1 MRSKKLFVSLT
12 TKGSIDKAIMALEEY
27 KNSLVSKTEV
37 FLSRLADK
45 GIETAKITSGQY
57 EQFILFRQ
65 EVHTV
70 GNDVECI
77 VIATDGKKIL
87 REWYPTKEDAQKGTN
102 KRGYYVS
109 PLLLSEFGSGWLADV
124 IYNIPGVGQGTMP
137 NSMGH
142 AADPGGWIWYDDV
155 GIRHQSI
162 GEPPKY
168 PMHNAMVRMM
178 QEIESTAKEVFG
190 GK

>member
-12 TKGSIDKAIMALEEY
+12 TKGSIDKAVKALEEY

-45 GIETAKITSGQY
+45 GIETAVNTSGQY
-57 EQFILFRQ
+57 GKYIVFRQ
-65 EVHTV
+65 EVRTV
-70 GNDVECI
+70 GDEVECL
-77 VIATDGKKIL
+77 VIATDGQKIL
-87 REWYPTKEDAQKGTN
+87 KEWYPSKKDAQKGTN
-102 KRGYYVS
+102 KRSYYVS
-109 PLLLSEFGSGWLADV
+109 GLLLAEFGSGWLADV
-124 IYNIPGVGQGTMP
+124 MYDVPGVGQGTMP

-142 AADPGGWIWYDDV
+142 AADPDGWYWYDSS
-155 GIRHQSI
+155 GMKHHSI

-190 GK
+190 G